1 MSLSIAADP
10 LPLAADAHGV
20 VRVAGTRVTLDQIVF
35 EYDRGSSPEQT
46 QADFDSLDLAD
57 VFATITYVLKH
68 RSEVDA
74 YLAERKAQ
82 REAIREDNARRFGTG
97 ETLREKARRFRA
109 GT

>member
-10 LPLAADAHGV
+10 LPLAADAQGV

-35 EYDRGSSPEQT
+35 AYDRGLSPEQI

-74 YLAERKAQ
+74 YLADREIQ
-82 REAIREDNARRFGTG
+82 REAVRDENVRRFGIG
-97 ETLREKARRFRA
+97 EALREKARRFRA
-109 GT
+109 ES